1 MAETAD
7 RQPSPSGTAASH
19 EAELKEHSD
28 ARFDRLE
35 SELAR
40 QTKAD
45 AMKTRIIVA
54 AVGLG
59 AMVWAWAALR

>member
-1 MAETAD
+1 MAETVD
-7 RQPSPSGTAASH
+7 HQPSSSGTSH

-35 SELAR
+35 QELAR
-40 QTKAD
+40 QNQAD
-45 AMKTRIIVA
+45 SLKTRIIVA